1 MSHSDL
7 SSLDPAD
14 YTESNRQTYDRIA
27 RRYSDHQIQLA
38 SEKEYPWTE
47 VENGLAASLPRGA
60 IVGDLGCGPAHD
72 GLRLAD
78 KGFQVVGVDLSV
90 GMLRVAAEHLG
101 GHLAQ
106 GDLRALPLVSGCLDG
121 IWSVASMLHVPE
133 RETLIVLHEFRRVM
147 KPSGSL
153 ALVTAL
159 GDGTAHE
166 SVPYVSDES
175 RWFVYRSRASL
186 MTQMRDAGFVIQM
199 EEETQGSRRW
209 WTVLA
214 ALV

>member
-1 MSHSDL
+1 
-7 SSLDPAD
+7 
-14 YTESNRQTYDRIA
+14 
-27 RRYSDHQIQLA
+27 
-38 SEKEYPWTE
+38 
-47 VENGLAASLPRGA
+47 
-60 IVGDLGCGPAHD
+60 
-72 GLRLAD
+72 
-78 KGFQVVGVDLSV
+78 
-90 GMLRVAAEHLG
+90 
-101 GHLAQ
+101 
-106 GDLRALPLVSGCLDG
+106 
-121 IWSVASMLHVPE
+121 MLHVPE